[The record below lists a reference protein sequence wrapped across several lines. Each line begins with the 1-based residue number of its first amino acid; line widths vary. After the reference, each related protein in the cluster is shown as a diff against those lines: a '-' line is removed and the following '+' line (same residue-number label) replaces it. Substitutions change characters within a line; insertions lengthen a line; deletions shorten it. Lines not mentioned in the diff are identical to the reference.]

1 MKIVGSLARNA
12 RFGCFFFEICKRL
25 RAKRSLEAFFLK
37 LEEAARKTII
47 LEAFSVKYG
56 RSLAQ
61 NDPFGSF
68 FCEIWRKPR
77 TKRFGSFWCFCGG
90 VFVVVFVLSVFLFFC
105 GGVFVVLWL
114 CFCGV
119 F

>member
-1 MKIVGSLARNA
+1 MKFGGSLARNV
-12 RFGCFFFEICKRL
+12 
-25 RAKRSLEAFFLK
+25 LEA
-37 LEEAARKTII
+37 
-47 LEAFSVKYG
+47 S
-56 RSLAQ
+56 
-61 NDPFGSF
+61 
-68 FCEIWRKPR
+68 
-77 TKRFGSFWCFCGG
+77 G